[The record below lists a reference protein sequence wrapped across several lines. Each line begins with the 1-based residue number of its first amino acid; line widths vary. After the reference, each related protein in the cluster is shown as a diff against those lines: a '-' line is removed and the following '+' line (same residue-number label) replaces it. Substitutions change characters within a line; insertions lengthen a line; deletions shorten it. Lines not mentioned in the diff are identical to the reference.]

1 MTAGRE
7 HTNEAK
13 AIEALAVEWLI
24 ARDEHQTFTDEDQK
38 RLDAWLAETPAHVT
52 AFWRV
57 EASWN
62 RTDLIADI
70 RPFGLGENQPQPRGL
85 PWLAFFRMAASLA
98 LFVVLGAGGYL
109 YFARP
114 DVQTFTTPV
123 GGRKIVTL
131 FDGSRIELN
140 TNTVLQIG
148 ANQRD
153 VALIGGEALFQIHHD
168 AAHPFTVSVA
178 GHKVTDLGTE
188 FLIRTSGSKLRVALV
203 EGRARVES
211 DTGRQDE
218 IATLVPGDVAL
229 ATGASL
235 AITKKSAQELR
246 DELAWRKGILVFDN
260 TPLTDA
266 AAEFNR
272 YNSVK
277 IVIADPKA
285 DGLKINGAIH
295 ANDGE
300 EFARL
305 AKNLFGLRA
314 EQHGNE
320 IIIGSLDAQ

>member
-1 MTAGRE
+1 MTQVSE
-7 HTNEAK
+7 QMNSAK
-13 AIEALAVEWLI
+13 AVEAQAVEWLI
-24 ARDEHQTFTDEDQK
+24 AREERQTWTDEDQK
-38 RLDAWLAETPAHVT
+38 RLDSWLAQSPAHMT

-62 RTDLIADI
+62 RTELIADI
-70 RPFGLGENQPQPRGL
+70 RPFGFGENPLQSRGM
-85 PWLAFFRMAASLA
+85 PWLVFFRVAASLVFFA
-98 LFVVLGAGGYL
+98 VLGAGGYL

-114 DVQTFTTPV
+114 AIETFATPI

-131 FDGSRIELN
+131 FDGSQIELN

-153 VALIGGEALFQIHHD
+153 VALVKGEAFFQIHHD

-178 GHKVTDLGTE
+178 GHRVTDLGTK
-188 FLIRTSGSKLRVALV
+188 FLIRTNDEKIEIALV

-211 DTGRQDE
+211 EAGGQNQS
-218 IATLVPGDVAL
+218 ATLFPGDVAL
-229 ATGASL
+229 ATDSSL
-235 AITKKSAQELR
+235 AVAKKTVQDLR

-272 YNSVK
+272 YNTAKVV
-277 IVIADPKA
+277 IVDPNA
-285 DGLKINGAIH
+285 GHLKINGAIH

-314 EQHGNE
+314 EQRGNE
-320 IIIGSLDAQ
+320 IVIGSLDAQ